1 MQVAPAELEAMLLS
15 HPKIADAAVI
25 GVEKDGTEVP
35 R

>member
-15 HPKIADAAVI
+15 HPKIADAAVV